1 VLRIWLRAYGKTA
14 KEVAKMSYI
23 IAEGL
28 TKKYGS
34 GDAAVIAAA
43 DISFQIEEG
52 EFIGIMGESGS
63 GKSTL
68 LGMMGAMNAPTSG
81 RFIVDDIDIYS
92 LGQEQRADFRREFL
106 GFIFQSFHLVPYLT
120 VIENTML
127 PLAVVKAGKKQK
139 REMAQEA
146 LSQVGLPE
154 KAHRLPNQIS
164 GGEKERVAI
173 ARSIVNEP
181 PVLLADEPTGN
192 LDTKTSREIMELLKR
207 LNQKGMTIVMVTH
220 SPDCAGYAQ
229 RIMRVSDGKLV
240 GDNSKVRSLDQ
251 WQRKERKKEPLPSQ
265 NQAVAVGSRPTG

>member
-1 VLRIWLRAYGKTA
+1 
-14 KEVAKMSYI
+14 MSYI

-28 TKKYGS
+28 TKIYGS
-34 GDAAVIAAA
+34 GDAAVIAA
-43 DISFQIEEG
+43 DNINFQIEAG
-52 EFIGIMGESGS
+52 AFVGIMGESGS

-81 RFIVDDIDIYS
+81 KFIVEDIDIYS

-106 GFIFQSFHLVPYLT
+106 GFIFQSFHLIPYLT

-127 PLAVVKAGKKQK
+127 PLAVVKAAKQQK
-139 REMAQEA
+139 LEMAQSA
-146 LSQVGLPE
+146 LSQVGLLE

-181 PVLLADEPTGN
+181 PILLADEPTGN
-192 LDTKTSREIMELLKR
+192 LDTKTSREIMELLKK

-220 SPDCAGYAQ
+220 SPECAGYAQ
-229 RIMRVSDGKLV
+229 RLMRVADGKLV
-240 GDNSKVRSLDQ
+240 GDNSNVRRLDH
-251 WQRKERKKEPLPSQ
+251 WQRREKIKITSPNQ
-265 NQAVAVGSRPTG
+265 NQEVAVGSLPTG